1 VIVDKK
7 LDGEEISQGDGL
19 TPSLM
24 EKVVAIASNVT
35 TQGPNGITNTS
46 QAPKKVL
53 PIDGLGS
60 DKTSVVMTDAAIE
73 IHVPTLGIGAGFI
86 EIQGDVATDANITM
100 HPLDT
105 EKHICEKRP
114 KFTRGLDA
122 DAQDAVTSRLAS
134 SPIQH
139 ATEGDAD
146 VILGTSD
153 IANQAANA
161 HPNVCGDFSAN
172 IPSSED
178 TRRVENDFHSLPRRT
193 LQALS
198 KQIGIKANMSNA
210 DMADAL
216 QSLEIVFGI
225 EMLSTKKTNVVSVE
239 RELSKRTTALGDGD
253 MIEKA
258 KKT

>member
-1 VIVDKK
+1 
-7 LDGEEISQGDGL
+7 
-19 TPSLM
+19 M
-24 EKVVAIASNVT
+24 
-35 TQGPNGITNTS
+35 
-46 QAPKKVL
+46 
-53 PIDGLGS
+53 
-60 DKTSVVMTDAAIE
+60 
-73 IHVPTLGIGAGFI
+73 
-86 EIQGDVATDANITM
+86 
-100 HPLDT
+100 
-105 EKHICEKRP
+105 
-114 KFTRGLDA
+114 
-122 DAQDAVTSRLAS
+122 
-134 SPIQH
+134 
-139 ATEGDAD
+139 
-146 VILGTSD
+146 
-153 IANQAANA
+153 ANA

-225 EMLSTKKTNVVSVE
+225 EMLSTKKTNIVSVE

-258 KKT
+258 KNLIRKKNLVDSNHSTTTDIHDLGILLSFTSNSDHDISSKVVNLGISMGRNKSIIDSSITVIKNIEIDRLKVAAKEKLNKNKSISQNINLVEEDEDQLDALLDHACGNFQERMHEEGYDHICCELNAIPRKNKSNSIKKNKVGRPSKKPITPSKLSLE